1 MREGWDVG
9 VWESVGFY
17 MGFFLWQMIHRV
29 RHSPM
34 MGELGRLG
42 ALPGLWFLF
51 NRLIVDSE
59 KDDTT
64 VSNLWALV
72 QLGEQLT

>member
-9 VWESVGFY
+9 
-17 MGFFLWQMIHRV
+17 MGVCRILHGVFLWQMIHRV
-29 RHSPM
+29 RHSPT

>member
-1 MREGWDVG
+1 MILHV
-9 VWESVGFY
+9 
-17 MGFFLWQMIHRV
+17 FLWQMIHRV

-51 NRLIVDSE
+51 FFSNCLIVDS
-59 KDDTT
+59 K
-64 VSNLWALV
+64 
-72 QLGEQLT
+72 